1 MKPYIQKQPKQVRER
16 IEAKLDDRLVARLE
30 KYCRYL
36 DSDRDYV
43 ISQALEIAFRKDQ
56 GFMEWLASQDTVP
69 AEAPVDAATPPNQRG
84 RRLSRAGA
92 SGDSTTG
99 IPPETVGPAL
109 ATGRP

>member
-1 MKPYIQKQPKQVRER
+1 MKPYIQKQPKQIRER

-43 ISQALEIAFRKDQ
+43 ISQALEIAFRKDP
-56 GFMEWLASQDTVP
+56 GFLAWLDLQDTVP
-69 AEAPVDAATPPNQRG
+69 AEAPAGAATPPTQRG
-84 RRLSRAGA
+84 RNRAGA
-92 SGDSTTG
+92 SGDSAPG
-99 IPPETVGPAL
+99 ILPETGGPAL